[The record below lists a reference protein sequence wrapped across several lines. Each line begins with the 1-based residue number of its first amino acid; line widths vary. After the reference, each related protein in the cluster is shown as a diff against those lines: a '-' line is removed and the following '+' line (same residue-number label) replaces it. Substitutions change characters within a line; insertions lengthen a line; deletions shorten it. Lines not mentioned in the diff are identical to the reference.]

1 MWTDARVAQFR
12 TRRIDPAFR
21 DVDAWERCVIAAWMD
36 GRLTRTVMDV
46 GCGDGRLFDLWHK
59 YAGSVIGIDGNA
71 GQCRAAKQRAA
82 SLGLHCQIL
91 QRDFTHDTLPP
102 ADLAVCARIWAHL
115 DEQAADRL
123 LDRLTQKTSRAIL
136 HINERND
143 SAEAAAI
150 EAGGLH
156 RLDSLPRIEV
166 VLAALGWR
174 IADVRRLAPWST
186 ALFIYGDRAT
196 AREDNS

>member
-1 MWTDARVAQFR
+1 M
-12 TRRIDPAFR
+12 
-21 DVDAWERCVIAAWMD
+21 
-36 GRLTRTVMDV
+36 
-46 GCGDGRLFDLWHK
+46 
-59 YAGSVIGIDGNA
+59 
-71 GQCRAAKQRAA
+71 
-82 SLGLHCQIL
+82 
-91 QRDFTHDTLPP
+91 
-102 ADLAVCARIWAHL
+102 CARIWAHL